1 MDSDQRKANGL
12 FDREAFEVGRVAE
25 ALVRGEECEVLGLLA
40 AEDEGGR
47 ELQGIGGTKGMDPE
61 ETDGAGADFGSRG
74 DFGPLLGHFMQA
86 LPCRMFDVRWQLTIA
101 LAADQRGL
109 DFREGTKPHH
119 GPRIRGVVLSSQVGR
134 CLGDD

>member
-47 ELQGIGGTKGMDPE
+47 ELQAIGGTKGVDPE
-61 ETDGAGADFGSRG
+61 ETDGAGADFVGRG
-74 DFGPLLGHFMQA
+74 DFGPVGG
-86 LPCRMFDVRWQLTIA
+86 QL
-101 LAADQRGL
+101 
-109 DFREGTKPHH
+109 
-119 GPRIRGVVLSSQVGR
+119 V
-134 CLGDD
+134 